1 MLQAESAVD
10 GDFLALNGDWIVE
23 PTRPAVINARR
34 EGRDPAIEITRHGR
48 PESYGVVEFDGR
60 TVRSIQE
67 KPHIHVVTT
76 DYINA
81 GVYGLGETTFEDL
94 RAAEAEGELAIT
106 TVLDDAYT
114 SLRAISFGR
123 FWLDFSHHWDIL
135 SVNSRVLDRRGSTG
149 GDPANRPSSATTHER
164 ATVSDQ
170 TAIGADVR
178 VRSGAA
184 VLPGTGLSDNVKIG
198 ANAVVGNALVFSDAT
213 IGDGSIV
220 CDCVGGEN
228 ATIGQNTTVEA
239 VRPMLSS
246 AARSTK
252 TSGSA
257 ASSATTPRSAVV
269 SHSRREQHSAIMRP
283 LSPAVTRA
291 DGSKTVRSSGGDSI
305 CGIIGYAG
313 SESALPILREGLS
326 RLEYRGYDSAGI
338 ALGSG
343 RLDITRKKVE
353 LSALEAVFPE
363 HSTATMGIGHMRW
376 STHGEPTDL
385 NAHPHTDE
393 AGEVA
398 VVHNGIIENY
408 DALREGLEASGHTF
422 TSDTDTEVVPHLV
435 EEELA
440 PDRDLVDV
448 VEDVVD
454 RLEGNYA
461 LAVVVAGRDG
471 IVVTRSGNPLV
482 LEFAEHGTFLASDV
496 PAFVEHTRRAST
508 PKTATSFTSQT
519 AERPPTPTARWSAA
533 TLRRSTGTP
542 RPPRRA
548 ATTTICSRRSTNS
561 RRRSD
566 RQFRGDLTK

>member
-60 TVRSIQE
+60 TVRSIRE

-94 RAAEAEGELAIT
+94 RAAEAEDELTIT
-106 TVLDDAYT
+106 TVLDNAYT
-114 SLRAISFGR
+114 SLRAIPFGR
-123 FWLDFSHHWDIL
+123 LWLDFSHHWDIL

-252 TSGSA
+252 SPG
-257 ASSATTPRSAVV
+257 
-269 SHSRREQHSAIMRP
+269 RRRRRRQRRGRRWCH
-283 LSPAVTRA
+283 TRA
-291 DGSKTVRSSGGDSI
+291 GNS
-305 CGIIGYAG
+305 
-313 SESALPILREGLS
+313 
-326 RLEYRGYDSAGI
+326 
-338 ALGSG
+338 
-343 RLDITRKKVE
+343 TRQ
-353 LSALEAVFPE
+353 SC
-363 HSTATMGIGHMRW
+363 
-376 STHGEPTDL
+376 
-385 NAHPHTDE
+385 
-393 AGEVA
+393 
-398 VVHNGIIENY
+398 
-408 DALREGLEASGHTF
+408 
-422 TSDTDTEVVPHLV
+422 
-435 EEELA
+435 
-440 PDRDLVDV
+440 DR
-448 VEDVVD
+448 
-454 RLEGNYA
+454 
-461 LAVVVAGRDG
+461 
-471 IVVTRSGNPLV
+471 
-482 LEFAEHGTFLASDV
+482 
-496 PAFVEHTRRAST
+496 
-508 PKTATSFTSQT
+508 
-519 AERPPTPTARWSAA
+519 
-533 TLRRSTGTP
+533 
-542 RPPRRA
+542 
-548 ATTTICSRRSTNS
+548 
-561 RRRSD
+561 
-566 RQFRGDLTK
+566 